1 MYFDDRAGFF
11 ELLDLYKGKDAGSY
25 TIIQLPKKS
34 NAGYIKSGGTIHIK
48 KKNKGK
54 FSKVRDYVDYK
65 NNK

>member
-1 MYFDDRAGFF
+1 MTQLTRQGEPFANFDPA
-11 ELLDLYKGKDAGSY
+11 Y
-25 TIIQLPKKS
+25 TTQKMVLS
-34 NAGYIKSGGTIHIK
+34 GYKSGGTIHIK